1 MGTYSDPWKLWL
13 MKTTTTGYKPG
24 EKNLKSSTGPF
35 DSHKWGM
42 GTYSGLWKLWPMKT
56 TTTGY
61 KRRIQL
67 S

>member
-1 MGTYSDPWKLWL
+1 

-42 GTYSGLWKLWPMKT
+42 GTYSGLWKLWLMKT

-61 KRRIQL
+61 KPGEKNLKSSTGPFDSHR
-67 S
+67 